1 MNTKF
6 LRHTSIRTRLFL
18 LIFVVAAASLI
29 PLFVTISDYK
39 NDLIEAKQTKTR
51 HLVENTYS
59 LIQHY
64 HQMQTDGVLNKS
76 QAQNAAKQ
84 AVAAL
89 RYEQSDYFWINDLTP
104 VMVMHPM
111 KPALNGQD
119 LSQVS
124 DPSGKKLFIEMVQLG
139 RAEGQG
145 FVNYM
150 WPKPGSDTAVDKLS
164 YIKVFQPWGW
174 VLGTGVYIDDINA
187 LIWAEVR
194 KTLLTVTA
202 CLIFMLI
209 MATLLSRSIVNP
221 CKNTLLAL
229 QDIASG
235 EGDLSRRLPDQG
247 KDELSKIATAFNLF
261 TDKLRVIIQDIQPVT
276 ESITHSAI
284 ELNKVAQHSSGQA
297 QQQQQAVDT
306 VASAMNELHASNQE
320 VANSAHCA
328 ADVAKQASAKGIQ
341 GAQVIEEASGFMQ
354 LLSEQLSNTEVNIHK
369 LADETQQVGSVLDV
383 IRGVAEQTNLLA
395 LNAAIEAA
403 RAGEQGRGFAV
414 VADEV
419 RTLATRT
426 QSSTDEIEL
435 IISKLQNRASDVSQS
450 MAQTKVQ
457 SDATLERATNAKQSL
472 TEIEAQIRHILELNE
487 QIAQASSQ
495 QTEATDEISHNLTQ
509 IADHGLQSTSQA
521 QQLAKASESLLNDGQ
536 KMVDSFAS
544 FKVHKD
550 AANEWESSS
559 TS

>member
-18 LIFVVAAASLI
+18 LIFVVTAASLI

-39 NDLIEAKQTKTR
+39 NDLINAKQTKTR
-51 HLVENTYS
+51 HLVENTHS
-59 LIQHY
+59 LIEHY
-64 HQMQTDGVLNKS
+64 YRLQSTGALSESD
-76 QAQNAAKQ
+76 AQSAAKG
-84 AVAAL
+84 AVSAL

-104 VMVMHPM
+104 VMIMHPM

-124 DPSGKKLFIEMVQLG
+124 DPSGKKLFVEMVELG
-139 RAEGQG
+139 QSEGQG

-150 WPKPGSDTAVDKLS
+150 WPKPGSEKAVDKLS

-174 VLGTGVYIDDINA
+174 VLGTGVYVDDINA
-187 LIWAEVR
+187 LIWAEV
-194 KTLLTVTA
+194 KQTLLTVAA
-202 CLIFMLI
+202 CLLFMLT
-209 MATLLSRSIVNP
+209 MATLLSRSIVSP

-235 EGDLSRRLPDQG
+235 EGDLSRRLPEQG
-247 KDELSKIATAFNLF
+247 KDELSKIATAFNVF
-261 TDKLRVIIQDIQPVT
+261 TDKLRVIIQEIQPVT

-284 ELNKVAQHSSGQA
+284 ELNKVAQHSSGKA
-297 QQQQQAVDT
+297 LQQQQAVDT
-306 VASAMNELHASNQE
+306 VACAMNELHASNQE
-320 VANSAHCA
+320 VANSAHYA
-328 ADVAKQASAKGIQ
+328 AEAAKQASANGIQ
-341 GAQVIEEASGFMQ
+341 GAKIIEEASGLM
-354 LLSEQLSNTEVNIHK
+354 LSLSEQLSETEINIHK
-369 LADETQQVGSVLDV
+369 LTDETQHVGSVLDV

-426 QSSTDEIEL
+426 QSSTDEIEQ

-450 MAQTKVQ
+450 MAQTRVQ
-457 SDATLERATNAKQSL
+457 SDATLERATSAKHSL
-472 TEIEAQIRHILELNE
+472 AEVDTQIRHILGLNE

-495 QTEATDEISHNLTQ
+495 QTEATNEISHNLTQ

-550 AANEWESSS
+550 VAS
-559 TS
+559 

>member
-18 LIFVVAAASLI
+18 LIFVVTAASLI

-39 NDLIEAKQTKTR
+39 NDLINAKQTKTR
-51 HLVENTYS
+51 HLVENTHS
-59 LIQHY
+59 LIEHY
-64 HQMQTDGVLNKS
+64 YRLQSTGALSESD
-76 QAQNAAKQ
+76 AQSAAKG
-84 AVAAL
+84 AVSAL

-104 VMVMHPM
+104 VMIMHPM

-124 DPSGKKLFIEMVQLG
+124 DPSGKKLFVEMVELG
-139 RAEGQG
+139 QSEGQG

-150 WPKPGSDTAVDKLS
+150 WPKPGSEKAVDKLS

-174 VLGTGVYIDDINA
+174 VLGTGVYVDDINA
-187 LIWAEVR
+187 LIWAEV
-194 KTLLTVTA
+194 KQTLLTVAA
-202 CLIFMLI
+202 CLLFMLT
-209 MATLLSRSIVNP
+209 MATLLSRSIVSP

-235 EGDLSRRLPDQG
+235 EGDLSRRLPEQG
-247 KDELSKIATAFNLF
+247 KDELSKIATAFNVF
-261 TDKLRVIIQDIQPVT
+261 TDKLRVIIQEIQPVT

-284 ELNKVAQHSSGQA
+284 ELNKVAQHSSGKA
-297 QQQQQAVDT
+297 LQQQQAVDT
-306 VASAMNELHASNQE
+306 VACAMNELHASNQE
-320 VANSAHCA
+320 VANSAHYA
-328 ADVAKQASAKGIQ
+328 AEAAKQASANGIQ
-341 GAQVIEEASGFMQ
+341 GAKIIEEASGLM
-354 LLSEQLSNTEVNIHK
+354 LSLSEQLSETEINIYK
-369 LADETQQVGSVLDV
+369 LTDETQHVGSVLDV

-426 QSSTDEIEL
+426 QSSTDEIEQ

-450 MAQTKVQ
+450 MAQTRVQ
-457 SDATLERATNAKQSL
+457 SDATLERATSAKHSL
-472 TEIEAQIRHILELNE
+472 AEVDTQIRHILGLNE

-495 QTEATDEISHNLTQ
+495 QTEATNEISHNLTQ

-550 AANEWESSS
+550 VAN
-559 TS
+559 

>member
-18 LIFVVAAASLI
+18 LIFVVTAASLI

-39 NDLIEAKQTKTR
+39 NDLINAKQTKTR
-51 HLVENTYS
+51 HLVENTHS
-59 LIQHY
+59 LIEHY
-64 HQMQTDGVLNKS
+64 YRLQSTGALSESD
-76 QAQNAAKQ
+76 AQSAAKG
-84 AVAAL
+84 AVSAL

-104 VMVMHPM
+104 VMIMHPM

-124 DPSGKKLFIEMVQLG
+124 DPSGKKLFVEMVELG
-139 RAEGQG
+139 QSEGQG

-150 WPKPGSDTAVDKLS
+150 WPKPGSEKAVDKLS

-174 VLGTGVYIDDINA
+174 VLGTGVYVDDINA
-187 LIWAEVR
+187 LIWAEV
-194 KTLLTVTA
+194 KQTLLTVAA
-202 CLIFMLI
+202 CLLFMLT
-209 MATLLSRSIVNP
+209 MATLLSRSIVSP

-235 EGDLSRRLPDQG
+235 EGDLSRRLPEQG
-247 KDELSKIATAFNLF
+247 KDELSKIATAFNVF
-261 TDKLRVIIQDIQPVT
+261 TDKLRVIIQEIQPVT

-284 ELNKVAQHSSGQA
+284 ELNKVAQHSSGKA
-297 QQQQQAVDT
+297 LQQQQAVDT
-306 VASAMNELHASNQE
+306 VACAMNELHASNQE
-320 VANSAHCA
+320 VANSAHYA
-328 ADVAKQASAKGIQ
+328 AEAAKQASANGIQ
-341 GAQVIEEASGFMQ
+341 GAKIIEEASGLM
-354 LLSEQLSNTEVNIHK
+354 LSLSEQLSETEINIHK
-369 LADETQQVGSVLDV
+369 LTDETQHVGSVLDV

-426 QSSTDEIEL
+426 QSSTDEIEQ

-450 MAQTKVQ
+450 MAQTRVQ
-457 SDATLERATNAKQSL
+457 SDATLERATSAKHSL
-472 TEIEAQIRHILELNE
+472 AEVDTQIRHILGLNE

-495 QTEATDEISHNLTQ
+495 QTEATNEISHNLTQ

-550 AANEWESSS
+550 VAN
-559 TS
+559 